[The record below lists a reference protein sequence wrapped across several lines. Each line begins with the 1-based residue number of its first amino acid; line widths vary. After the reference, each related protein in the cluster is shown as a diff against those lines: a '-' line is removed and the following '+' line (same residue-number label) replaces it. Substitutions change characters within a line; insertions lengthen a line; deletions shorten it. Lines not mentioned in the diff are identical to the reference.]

1 MKYLILLS
9 ILCLT
14 LSLKAQTTSQ
24 AHPIKK
30 DSAKYQYFIQIPI
43 NDYKAIYGAME
54 EYKRLTMYDPASSD
68 PQKVASFKNIEAYLK
83 ELPSRVKLDSVRVK

>member
-14 LSLKAQTTSQ
+14 LSLKAQTTSVV
-24 AHPIKK
+24 HPIKK
-30 DSAKYQYFIQIPI
+30 DSIVYRKLVTLEYD
-43 NDYKAIYGAME
+43 DYTAILGVME
-54 EYKRLTMYDPASSD
+54 TYKSLLMYHPFQTDA
-68 PQKVASFKNIEAYLK
+68 QKVALFKNMEAYLK